1 MCDVIVEIFYVR
13 FHSCKKAVEK
23 KNLKNKISLPEYED
37 NVYESQKNS
46 LKKTVDMDELN

>member
-1 MCDVIVEIFYVR
+1 MYVFIR
-13 FHSCKKAVEK
+13 VKKQLRK

>member
-1 MCDVIVEIFYVR
+1 MYVFIR
-13 FHSCKKAVEK
+13 VKKQLRK
-23 KNLKNKISLPEYED
+23 KILKNKISLPEYED